1 MLPDF
6 HFCRGPPKDSAVI
19 LRFSEVVKKKNN
31 FIAGY
36 TEYFST
42 NKILW
47 GVKKTKILSIL
58 IGC

>member
-36 TEYFST
+36 TEY